1 MHAIHAMH
9 AMHADSSPVAVPE
22 HRRVVLVDVDG
33 TLVTYTGVLPDSA
46 ADAVRRARAAGHRV
60 YPITGRSKA
69 EMPGRFD
76 ELGLDG
82 MIGANGAYIE
92 SDGEVVAHRR
102 MGLMEVTTVIGWLTR
117 RGLPFYLEA
126 TSGLYAA
133 PGFCEAALPAVR
145 AYAVG
150 EGWADIEAVSVAE
163 ALHGLVE
170 TNDLVRDDVS
180 KISYVLSSTADLE
193 AAREAFPMLA
203 HGSWGGRGHTAL
215 FGDMGVEGITKAR
228 AVDLLLAH
236 IGVDLADAVAIGDAA
251 IDIGMLDRCG
261 VGVAMGNASQE
272 VKGVADLVTDDVEA
286 NGLAK
291 AFARLG
297 LLG

>member
-69 EMPGRFD
+69 EMPGWFD

-92 SDGEVVAHRR
+92 SDGEAVAHRR
-102 MGLMEVTTVIGWLTR
+102 ME
-117 RGLPFYLEA
+117 P
-126 TSGLYAA
+126 
-133 PGFCEAALPAVR
+133 R
-145 AYAVG
+145 AFV
-150 EGWADIEAVSVAE
+150 
-163 ALHGLVE
+163 
-170 TNDLVRDDVS
+170 
-180 KISYVLSSTADLE
+180 
-193 AAREAFPMLA
+193 
-203 HGSWGGRGHTAL
+203 
-215 FGDMGVEGITKAR
+215 
-228 AVDLLLAH
+228 
-236 IGVDLADAVAIGDAA
+236 
-251 IDIGMLDRCG
+251 
-261 VGVAMGNASQE
+261 
-272 VKGVADLVTDDVEA
+272 
-286 NGLAK
+286 
-291 AFARLG
+291 RLG